1 MRKALC
7 VGIDYYEFVE
17 DLYGCVADAYS
28 VKSALDRNSDGT
40 VNFSVN
46 IMAATGEDTGISR
59 KELKTSIEKLFADE
73 SEVALFYYAGHGYIE
88 STGGYLITSEC
99 KEGDDGFPLSELL
112 TIASTSKAMN
122 KVIILDSCHSGAMG
136 KINQFQE
143 FSLISEGMTILTAC
157 SEKQY
162 ASEENGHGVFTSLLV
177 DALYG
182 GAMNLVGEVTPGS
195 VYAHIDQALGP
206 WEQRPLFKTN
216 VRNFVSLRKNTPPI
230 SLLELHQL
238 TELFPDFGNEF
249 QLDSTFEPDSPNP
262 VKENNEKFRVLQ
274 NYNRVNLLV
283 PVGADH
289 MYYAAMESKSCKL
302 TPLGIHYWKL
312 VKNGRI

>member
-7 VGIDYYEFVE
+7 VGIDYYNCVGK
-17 DLYGCVADAYS
+17 LYGCVADAYS

-46 IMAATGEDTGISR
+46 LMTATSAETCISR
-59 KELKTSIEKLFADE
+59 KELKSNVEDLFSNAPE
-73 SEVALFYYAGHGYIE
+73 IALFYYAGHGYIE

-99 KEGDDGFPLSELL
+99 TEGDDGFPLSELL
-112 TIASTSKAMN
+112 TIASASKATN
-122 KVIILDSCHSGAMG
+122 KIIILDSCHSGAMG
-136 KINQFQE
+136 NMNQFQE
-143 FSLISEGMTILTAC
+143 FSLINEGMTILTAC
-157 SEKQY
+157 SESQY
-162 ASEENGHGVFTSLLV
+162 ASEEQGHGVFTSLLV

-182 GAMNLVGEVTPGS
+182 GAMNLLGEVTPGS

-216 VRNFVSLRKNTPPI
+216 VRNFVSLRKNSPPI

-238 TELFPDFGNEF
+238 TTLFADFGEEYR
-249 QLDSTFEPDSPNP
+249 LDPSFEPDSPNP
-262 VKENNEKFRVLQ
+262 IKENNEKFRVLQ
-274 NYNRVNLLV
+274 NYNRVNLLI
-283 PVGADH
+283 PVGAEH
-289 MYYAAMESKSCKL
+289 MYYAAMENKSCKL

-312 VKNGRI
+312 VRKGRI

>member
-7 VGIDYYEFVE
+7 VGIDYY
-17 DLYGCVADAYS
+17 DCGSNLYGCVADAYS
-28 VKSALDRNSDGT
+28 VKSVLDRNGDGT

-46 IMAATGEDTGISR
+46 LMVAAGEETSISR
-59 KELKTSIEKLFADE
+59 KELKSSVEKLFADE
-73 SEVALFYYAGHGYIE
+73 IEVALFYYAGHGYIE

-112 TIASTSKAMN
+112 TIASASKAMN
-122 KVIILDSCHSGAMG
+122 KIIILDSCHSGIMG
-136 KINQFQE
+136 KVNQFQE
-143 FSLISEGMTILTAC
+143 FSMINEGMTILTAC

-162 ASEENGHGVFTSLLV
+162 ASEKSGHGVFTSLLV

-182 GAMNLVGEVTPGS
+182 GAMNLLGEVTPGS

-216 VRNFVSLRKNTPPI
+216 VRNFVSLRKNFPPI
-230 SLLELHQL
+230 SLIELHQL
-238 TELFPDFGNEF
+238 TILFVDFGEEF
-249 QLDSTFEPDSPNP
+249 HLDPSFEPDSPNP
-262 VKENNEKFRVLQ
+262 IKENTEKFRVLQ
-274 NYNRVNLLV
+274 NYNRVNLLI
-283 PVGADH
+283 PVGAEH

>member
-7 VGIDYYEFVE
+7 VGIDYYDCVGN
-17 DLYGCVADAYS
+17 LYGCVADAYS

-46 IMAATGEDTGISR
+46 LMTATSNDTCISR
-59 KELKTSIEKLFADE
+59 KELKSSVEELFSDA
-73 SEVALFYYAGHGYIE
+73 SEVALFFYAGHGYIE

-99 KEGDDGFPLSELL
+99 KDGDDGFPLSELL
-112 TIASTSKAMN
+112 TIASASKATN
-122 KVIILDSCHSGAMG
+122 KIIILDSCHAGAMG
-136 KINQFQE
+136 NMSQFQE
-143 FSLISEGMTILTAC
+143 FSLINEGMTILTAC
-157 SEKQY
+157 SDTQY

-182 GAMNLVGEVTPGS
+182 GAMNLLGEVTPGS

-230 SLLELHQL
+230 PLLELHRL
-238 TELFPDFGNEF
+238 TELFADFGEEF
-249 QLDSTFEPDSPNP
+249 QLDPTFEPDSPNP
-262 VKENNEKFRVLQ
+262 IKENNDKFRVLQ
-274 NYNRVNLLV
+274 NYNRVNLLI
-283 PVGADH
+283 PVGAEH

-312 VKNGRI
+312 VKSGRI